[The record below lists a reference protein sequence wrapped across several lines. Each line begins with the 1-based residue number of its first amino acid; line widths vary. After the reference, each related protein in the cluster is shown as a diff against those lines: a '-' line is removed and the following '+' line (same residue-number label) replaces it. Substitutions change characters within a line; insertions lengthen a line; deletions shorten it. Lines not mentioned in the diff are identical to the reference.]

1 MNRRKEK
8 KDDPVSSSSSAVQV
22 DNSMASSSN
31 SFEEDRQHLLSPS
44 MDTPV
49 ATVSAEVGIT
59 DSSIDDRTS
68 SHYDVVRTLPTHD
81 ITYQQSPSMTSKNLL
96 REFEQLGKVCIICIP
111 VVMKPTS

>member
-8 KDDPVSSSSSAVQV
+8 KDDPVSSSNSAVVQV

-68 SHYDVVRTLPTHD
+68 SHYDVVCMVPCPRT
-81 ITYQQSPSMTSKNLL
+81 ISRINSPP
-96 REFEQLGKVCIICIP
+96 Q
-111 VVMKPTS
+111 